1 MLVYLHSVLTLT
13 GINIILALGCF
24 LPMSAGLPS
33 LGQAGFMAVGAY
45 TAATLTLMHGVPFYP
60 ALLIGGLVAAIAG
73 LLISFP
79 ALRVK
84 GIFLVIMTWG
94 FAETIRVFFLNFEY
108 TGGARGLGGIEPYT
122 DLYAIYG
129 TIALLILFFHRL
141 QSSRM
146 GRAFESIKEDE
157 DAAEAIGINL
167 TREKVLA
174 FSVGAFITGLGG
186 GLYAHYALY
195 IEAENFNF
203 FQSAA
208 ILFFCVL
215 GGEQVFWGPI
225 LGAIILSILP
235 EMLRSLQDW
244 RLLFYG
250 ITLILIMIFR
260 SQGLI
265 TKDLLRRREK
275 LTEREVRL
283 RRG

>member
-1 MLVYLHSVLTLT
+1 MFVYLQSVLIFT

-45 TAATLTLMHGVPFYP
+45 TAAALTVMHGLPFYA
-60 ALLIGGLVAAIAG
+60 ALFIGGLVAGFFG

-108 TGGARGLGGIEPYT
+108 TGGARGLGGIEPKTNLYT
-122 DLYAIYG
+122 VYG
-129 TIALLILFFHRL
+129 IIVLLILFFYRL
-141 QSSRM
+141 QSSRE
-146 GRAFESIKEDE
+146 GRAFESIREDE
-157 DAAEAIGINL
+157 DAAEALGINL
-167 TREKVLA
+167 TRQKVLA

-195 IEAENFNF
+195 VEAENFNF
-203 FQSAA
+203 FQSAQ

-215 GGEQVFWGPI
+215 GGEQLFWGPI
-225 LGAIILSILP
+225 AGAIILSALP
-235 EMLRSLQDW
+235 EALRVLQDW
-244 RLLFYG
+244 RLVFYG
-250 ITLILIMIFR
+250 STLILMMIFR

-265 TKDLLRRREK
+265 TKDLLRRRER
-275 LTEREVRL
+275 LPEEVEVQ
-283 RRG
+283 